1 MKKRVLSVF
10 MMAAILMQA
19 GIVQAKVWRIN
30 NATGVSADFKEVSTA
45 IANNF
50 VTPGDTL
57 YIEGSAANYNSI
69 TLTKKLVLIGS
80 GYLLS
85 GTGANT
91 GLQAMGMSTKIASV
105 LIDSLA
111 SGSTFMGLSSP
122 IYLYASVDDVTIT
135 RCEGNITVYTPIAN
149 SKIANL
155 IINKCIGHSDLS
167 LTTVENI
174 KITNCIFINA
184 FTLNR
189 VINGLVRN
197 NIFVSTATI
206 ANSYVSNNIFL
217 NTLNIST
224 STVKYNIAS
233 MANTLPAGNN
243 NQNGISATVLF
254 ENTGSFD
261 GKYQLKAGSPAIGAG
276 EPIGGITPDAGAFG
290 TADPYRLSGIPPIPT
305 IYSLTVPPSIP
316 ASATSMDITFSTR
329 SNN

>member
-10 MMAAILMQA
+10 MMTAVLMQA

-30 NATGVSADFKEVSTA
+30 NATGVSADFKEVSAA
-45 IANNF
+45 IASSL
-50 VTPGDTL
+50 VTTGDTL
-57 YIEGSAANYNSI
+57 YIEGSASNYNSI

-85 GTGANT
+85 GAGANT
-91 GLQAMGMSTKIASV
+91 GLQAMGLSTKIASI
-105 LIDSLA
+105 LIDSVA
-111 SGSTFMGLSSP
+111 SGSTFMGFSAP
-122 IYLYASVDDVTIT
+122 IYLNANVDDVTIT

-149 SKIANL
+149 AKIANL
-155 IINKCIGHSDLS
+155 IINKYIGYADLS
-167 LTTVENI
+167 STTVENI
-174 KITNCIFINA
+174 KVTNCIFLNAVTINK
-184 FTLNR
+184 

-217 NTLNIST
+217 NTLTVST
-224 STVKYNIAS
+224 STVKYNLAS
-233 MANTLPAGNN
+233 GINALPAGNN
-243 NQNGISATVLF
+243 NQNGVSATVLF
-254 ENTGSFD
+254 ENTGSSD

-316 ASATSMDITFSTR
+316 ASATTIDITFSTR